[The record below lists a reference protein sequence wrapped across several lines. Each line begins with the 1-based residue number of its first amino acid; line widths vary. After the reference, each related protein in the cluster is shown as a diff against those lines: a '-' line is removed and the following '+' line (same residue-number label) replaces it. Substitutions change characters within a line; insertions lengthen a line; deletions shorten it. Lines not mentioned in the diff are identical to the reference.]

1 MSLDPPRRFD
11 PDEPLVLDPDPVSQ
25 WLDWEEQANL
35 VGFRTSTAPVA
46 IDVVRVPR
54 RPDCRGCGDRNDSTT
69 LNR

>member
-46 IDVVRVPR
+46 TTVASSSDTAGLIVRR
-54 RPDCRGCGDRNDSTT
+54 DGGRPSSTS
-69 LNR
+69 